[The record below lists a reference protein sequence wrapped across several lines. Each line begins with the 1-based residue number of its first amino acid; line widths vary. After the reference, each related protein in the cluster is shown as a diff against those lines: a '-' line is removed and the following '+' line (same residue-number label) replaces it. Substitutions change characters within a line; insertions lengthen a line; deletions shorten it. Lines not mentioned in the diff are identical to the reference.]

1 MWNVQRKDVQRHLV
15 LLGQRIKAL
24 RKARRLTQERLA
36 ELAEIHPTFLSEIE
50 TGKANATARIL
61 FSLAEALGVRP
72 EDLFR
77 FYPPDQA
84 QEFRQRLADL
94 ANILR
99 EKDPTSREK
108 AFAILDI
115 LLT

>member
-1 MWNVQRKDVQRHLV
+1 MQRKEVRRHLT
-15 LLGQRIKAL
+15 LLGGRVKAL

-36 ELAEIHPTFLSEIE
+36 EMAEIHPTFLSEIE

-84 QEFRQRLADL
+84 REFRQRLADL
-94 ANILR
+94 AHILR
-99 EKDPTSREK
+99 EKDPASQEK
-108 AFAILDI
+108 ALAILDI